1 MRIVR
6 FAGLLAFVGS
16 LALAQEA
23 AVTRTSYDIS
33 YPNYRYATRVSSIRD
48 VDFEN
53 LTVFWRPG
61 DKADRGAKLRNGV
74 FKNRYKNGYEG
85 VNLDLLRFL
94 DQPGD
99 KAQRA
104 VVDLAWQDC
113 GGSCT
118 DVGLVQ
124 VFELRSGFPTVVQ
137 EIEYDRH
144 APGTGVSFD
153 SESKILTVTGRSA
166 DPSPNCCPKSVEVMR
181 FEWVGNKF
189 LLASSTSVPVDE
201 KR

>member
-1 MRIVR
+1 MAR
-6 FAGLLAFVGS
+6 S
-16 LALAQEA
+16 
-23 AVTRTSYDIS
+23 SYDMF

-61 DKADRGAKLRNGV
+61 DKADRGAKLRNGA

-85 VNLDLLRFL
+85 VNLDLLQFL
-94 DQPGD
+94 DQRGD
-99 KAQRA
+99 TAQRA
-104 VVDLAWQDC
+104 IVDLAWQDC

-118 DVGLVQ
+118 YVGLVQ

-144 APGTGVSFD
+144 APGTGVTFD
-153 SESKILTVTGRSA
+153 PESKILMVTGRSD
-166 DPSPNCCPKSVEVMR
+166 DPSPNCCPKSVDVMR
-181 FEWVGNKF
+181 FEWDGQKF
-189 LLASSTSVPVDE
+189 LLASSKSVAVEE

>member
-1 MRIVR
+1 MRIVL

-23 AVTRTSYDIS
+23 AVARSSYDIF
-33 YPNYRYATRVSSIRD
+33 YPNYRYAARVSSIRD
-48 VDFEN
+48 VDFKN

-61 DKADRGAKLRNGV
+61 DRTDRGAKLRNGA
-74 FKNRYKNGYEG
+74 FKNKYKNGYEG
-85 VNLDLLRFL
+85 VNLDLLKFL
-94 DQPGD
+94 DQRGD
-99 KAQRA
+99 RAQRA

-153 SESKILTVTGRSA
+153 PKSKILTVTGRSS
-166 DPSPNCCPKSVEVMR
+166 DPSPNCCPKSIDVMR
-181 FEWVGNKF
+181 FEWDGQHF
-189 LLASSTSVPVDE
+189 LFAGSKSVPVDVE
-201 KR
+201 R